1 MVGLHDFGKAIP
13 GFQDKWHEGRQ
24 ADEALGLTFPARA
37 MGVTDHACASA
48 LLLWELLPGKGIGHL
63 L

>member
-1 MVGLHDFGKAIP
+1 MP